1 MIEKIIIIA
10 LLFFQAKA
18 SYAQQLL
25 QLNATFVNDNF
36 ELNKKYTLLNGDT
49 VVIDQCKF
57 YLTFLKQNK
66 EKTVL
71 LINLSEPA
79 SKQFQFNEKIN
90 QIFFGVDS
98 LQNVSPNFEAAL
110 DPIFGMYWTWQS
122 GFINLKLEGFI
133 LQKGSPAKHF
143 QYHIGGFENG
153 LNTFLPLLLME
164 DLTSKSTLQISFD
177 SFLNQINYDKL
188 NIMSPQ
194 ADAVQMAKAF
204 ANAIK

>member
-1 MIEKIIIIA
+1 MRKIVLIS
-10 LLFFQAKA
+10 LLFIAAKA
-18 SYAQQLL
+18 CYAQQLM
-25 QLNATFVNDNF
+25 QLNAIFANHNF

-57 YLTFLKQNK
+57 YLTFVKQNK
-66 EKTVL
+66 EKTVI

-90 QIFFGVDS
+90 QLFFGVDS

-122 GFINLKLEGFI
+122 GFINLKLEGII
-133 LQKGSPAKHF
+133 LQKGFPAKRF
-143 QYHIGGFENG
+143 QYHIGGFESG
-153 LNTFLPLLLME
+153 LNTCLPMLLKE
-164 DLTSKSTLQISFD
+164 DLTSKNTLQISFD
-177 SFLNQINYDKL
+177 SFLNQINYNKL